1 MAGTTTTT
9 ETPPPAGGGGGAA
22 PPPAGGGGGG
32 APPATPPNP
41 DPEGLGEAGLKAL
54 RAERARADEAERK
67 RLAAETERD
76 ELRTKNQTAE
86 EKAIE
91 KAKKEGRDE
100 ATLEAN
106 RRIARSEIRAA
117 AGGKL
122 QDAEDAASFLGD
134 LDRFI
139 VKGEVDSK
147 AITSAIDELVKA
159 KPYLAAAGSKPRP
172 LPGGGATQSSGSSFN
187 DELRRKIRR
196 A

>member
-1 MAGTTTTT
+1 MGAATETTTEPGTGTTTT
-9 ETPPPAGGGGGAA
+9 PPPATGAG
-22 PPPAGGGGGG
+22 AGK
-32 APPATPPNP
+32 PDPKNE

-54 RAERARADEAERK
+54 RAERARADAAERA
-67 RLAAETERD
+67 RLAAEAERD

-86 EKAIE
+86 EKAIDA
-91 KAKKEGRDE
+91 AKKAGREE

-106 RRIARSEIRAA
+106 RRIARSEIKAA

-122 QDAEDAASFLGD
+122 QDPEDAASFLGD

-159 KPYLAAAGSKPRP
+159 KPYLAAAGKGRP
-172 LPGGGATQSSGSSFN
+172 LPGGGATQSSGTSFN
-187 DELRRKIRR
+187 DTLRRKIRGGN
-196 A
+196 

>member
-1 MAGTTTTT
+1 MGAAPAAQATGTDPAS
-9 ETPPPAGGGGGAA
+9 TPPPATGAGAA
-22 PPPAGGGGGG
+22 PPAKSDPK
-32 APPATPPNP
+32 PTDQ
-41 DPEGLGEAGLKAL
+41 DPEGLGEAGLRAL
-54 RAERARADEAERK
+54 RAERARADAAERA
-67 RLAAETERD
+67 RLAAEAERD
-76 ELRTKNQTAE
+76 ELRSKNQTAE

-91 KAKKEGRDE
+91 GAKKAGRDE

-106 RRIARSEIRAA
+106 RRIARSEIKAA

-159 KPYLAAAGSKPRP
+159 KPYLAAAGKARP
-172 LPGGGATQSSGSSFN
+172 LPGGGATQSSGTSFN
-187 DELRRKIRR
+187 DTIRRKIRGGN
-196 A
+196 

>member
-1 MAGTTTTT
+1 MGAATETTTDTGTGTTTT
-9 ETPPPAGGGGGAA
+9 PPATGAGAA
-22 PPPAGGGGGG
+22 PPK
-32 APPATPPNP
+32 TETKNE

-67 RLAAETERD
+67 RLAAEAERD
-76 ELRTKNQTAE
+76 ELRSKNQTAE

-91 KAKKEGRDE
+91 AAKKAGREE

-159 KPYLAAAGSKPRP
+159 KPYLAAAGKGRP
-172 LPGGGATQSSGSSFN
+172 LPGGGATQSSGTSFN
-187 DELRRKIRR
+187 DTIRRKIRGG
-196 A
+196 